1 MFMDIF
7 FLGRFVDLCQGS
19 RTPTCLSITKFLYFL
34 ETMKEICNT
43 AKLCT
48 LADYLNYGL
57 YILDH
62 RLEIFLDLLKVFT
75 LLRDF

>member
-1 MFMDIF
+1 
-7 FLGRFVDLCQGS
+7 
-19 RTPTCLSITKFLYFL
+19 
-34 ETMKEICNT
+34 MKEICNT

-75 LLRDF
+75 LLRDFWISSLLQLLPVRVFSCGMKFLKKYRVNLEA